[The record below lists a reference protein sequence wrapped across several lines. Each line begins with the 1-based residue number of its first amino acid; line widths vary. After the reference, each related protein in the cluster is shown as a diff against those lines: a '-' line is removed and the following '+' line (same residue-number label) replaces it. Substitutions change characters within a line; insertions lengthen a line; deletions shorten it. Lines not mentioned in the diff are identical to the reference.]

1 MAINLNFGSTNRLMK
16 TLMWYFMQSKLGKES
31 HERAML
37 RQQQYQTGI
46 EERGIATHQRGLE
59 RIAETDKRMRERA
72 EADAIRT
79 MQMNPQLQR
88 LRQEAEMPQLV
99 GEEASSQAR
108 IQYDQVVND
117 VSLALFNMMK
127 EGDPKIEDFKA
138 IVANMDPTQITSLS
152 RQAATT
158 AKFREELPLKKRAAT
173 LAETREIRLAKG
185 KPEVTEPEV
194 KKAEK
199 LFKFYEAREKSLAGQ
214 LKKAGADLDTKRE
227 GEIGAKLSKLRSKM
241 ETLVQKIEQ
250 SYGVGLKP
258 EVTPTG
264 MTDEDKI
271 AFLTNYLMT
280 THNIPPDEAA
290 RLAREAI
297 LGTGTIQ

>member
-1 MAINLNFGSTNRLMK
+1 MALNINFGKTNKLMQ

-31 HERAML
+31 HERSML

-46 EERGIATHQRGLE
+46 EERGIATHERGLA

-72 EADAIRT
+72 EQDAIRT
-79 MQMNPQLQR
+79 IQMNPKLQS
-88 LRQEAEMPQLV
+88 LRQTADMPQLV
-99 GEEASSQAR
+99 GEEKSNQAR
-108 IQYDQVVND
+108 VQYEQIVDD

-127 EGDPKIEDFKA
+127 QGDPKIEDFKS
-138 IVANMDPTQITSLS
+138 IVASFDPTQITSLS
-152 RQAATT
+152 RHAATT
-158 AKFREELPLKKRAAT
+158 AKFKEELPLQKRG
-173 LAETREIRLAKG
+173 LEVAETRERRLGEPEAM
-185 KPEVTEPEV
+185 KPEAV
-194 KKAEK
+194 KAEK
-199 LFKFYEAREKSLAGQ
+199 MFKFYESREKSLMAQ
-214 LKKAGADLDTKRE
+214 LKKAAADLDTKRE
-227 GEIGAKLSKLRSKM
+227 GEIGAKLSSLRSKM
-241 ETLVQKIEQ
+241 EALVQKIEQ

-280 THNIPPDEAA
+280 THNIPPEEAA